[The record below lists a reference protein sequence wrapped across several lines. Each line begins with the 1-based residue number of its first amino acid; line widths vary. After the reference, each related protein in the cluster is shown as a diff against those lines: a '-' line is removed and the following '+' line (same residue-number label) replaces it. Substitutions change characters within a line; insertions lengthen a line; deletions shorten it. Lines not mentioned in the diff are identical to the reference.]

1 MRAKDRRARKPALG
15 DDPRVAAGSPE
26 DVVKE
31 KRSYTGAFLKPVL
44 ARKDSSRGGKKRSVE
59 AAE

>member
-1 MRAKDRRARKPALG
+1 
-15 DDPRVAAGSPE
+15 
-26 DVVKE
+26 VKE

-44 ARKDSSRGGKKRSVE
+44 ARKVTPKRKNIE